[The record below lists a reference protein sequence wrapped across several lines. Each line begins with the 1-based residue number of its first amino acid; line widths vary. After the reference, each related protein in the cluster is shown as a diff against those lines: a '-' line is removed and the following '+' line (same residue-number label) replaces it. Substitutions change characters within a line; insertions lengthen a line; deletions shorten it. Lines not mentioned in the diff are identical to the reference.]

1 MRALGTFPKVSNNK
15 NHLQFLTTTTILNNN
30 NNTFQRSPLHRN
42 HPQFESLFIVIAYLN
57 RIQPSTLHFYS
68 GDWVG
73 STERNSKRGIFL
85 FQGYEPLALMS
96 NLQSSQ
102 TYAGRNTI
110 KILKTRKVS
119 FEQFLQLHLKQKTTE
134 VESEE
139 EIKDAFGVSV
149 LSSWSSLLRST
160 WYFQL
165 PSQASLWSRIFS
177 N

>member
-1 MRALGTFPKVSNNK
+1 MRALGTFPKVSSPQK
-15 NHLQFLTTTTILNNN
+15 SSSILNNINN
-30 NNTFQRSPLHRN
+30 NNTFQRSPLHRKLSSIW
-42 HPQFESLFIVIAYLN
+42 HVVVIAYLN
-57 RIQPSTLHFYS
+57 IYLNRVQPPTLHLYS